1 MKLEKENMYRKQNVI
16 LAQEAFNEETLST
29 YIENSSHA
37 TELNLDQASNLLNIL
52 KRLYCDVKTP
62 FSEW

>member
-16 LAQEAFNEETLST
+16 LAQEAFNSETLST
-29 YIENSSHA
+29 YIENSSPT
-37 TELNLDQASNLLNIL
+37 TELNLDEAANLLNIL
-52 KRLYCDVKTP
+52 KRLYCDIKTP